1 MKSGLNLTSSSIV
14 PFCRLRSSR
23 KSRGKIERECRE
35 RKSREKVE
43 RELRERKSREKVER
57 ESREADTVTFNVPF
71 CPSRKFVGNFNGELC
86 TIVG

>member
-1 MKSGLNLTSSSIV
+1 MSREKV
-14 PFCRLRSSR
+14 KRESR
-23 KSRGKIERECRE
+23 KRT
-35 RKSREKVE
+35 SREKVE
-43 RELRERKSREKVER
+43 RESRERKSREKVER